1 MKPGRKG
8 STDNVVPLT
17 AIPSRPVLTP
27 IGLPLTKQERE
38 YFDFIARTNSHL
50 KVSDTPMV
58 MLLAASI
65 VRAMKAR
72 ARRQGD
78 ETFEKELRAALAV
91 ARSLRVTVQ
100 STLEAKTA
108 YRRRNEVPPS
118 YYDQM
123 KTEGDDQ

>member
-1 MKPGRKG
+1 MPRLNIYQLPTGA
-8 STDNVVPLT
+8 TQ
-17 AIPSRPVLTP
+17 SRPALTP

-38 YFDFIARTNSHL
+38 YFDFIARTNNHL

-72 ARRQGD
+72 RQGD
-78 ETFEKELRAALAV
+78 DTFEKELRAALAC

-108 YRRRNEVPPS
+108 HRRRNEAPMS
-118 YYDQM
+118 YYDKM
-123 KTEGDDQ
+123 KIEGDDQ